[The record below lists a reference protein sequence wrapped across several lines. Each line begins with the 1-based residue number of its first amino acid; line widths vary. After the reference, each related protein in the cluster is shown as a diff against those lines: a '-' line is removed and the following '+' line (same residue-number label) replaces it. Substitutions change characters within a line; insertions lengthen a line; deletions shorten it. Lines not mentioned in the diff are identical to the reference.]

1 MPEQFYQRN
10 TWQKLKRN
18 KSAVFGMAIILL
30 SFLTAFFAHFLAPDH
45 SPDAN
50 RMILEIG
57 GAKPGTGQQFLLL
70 PKLKR
75 RSSVSIFKKL
85 ISGREDRFQY
95 IPITAYETHKD
106 SLVVQK
112 YIDEGVTE
120 TMSFPFSETRVEEK
134 DFFIQ
139 SQTFHL
145 GTDKYGRDILSRL
158 LVGVRVSLSVGLITV
173 LISLTIGIVLG
184 SLAGYFRG
192 GVDNSIMWLINI
204 VWSIPTLL
212 LVFAITLLLGKGYW
226 QVFIA
231 IGLTMWVNVARIIR
245 GQVLIVRE
253 MEYVEAARA
262 LGFSDMRIIF
272 RHILPN
278 VMGPVLVVAASNFAS
293 AIVIEAGLSFLGV
306 GVQPPQPSWGLMI
319 KENYN
324 FIITHNPML
333 ALAPGFAIMLLVLAF
348 NMLGSGLRDALQVKE

>member
-212 LVFAITLLLGKGYW
+212 LVFAITLVAGKRLLAGIYCY
-226 QVFIA
+226 
-231 IGLTMWVNVARIIR
+231 RIN
-245 GQVLIVRE
+245 
-253 MEYVEAARA
+253 
-262 LGFSDMRIIF
+262 
-272 RHILPN
+272 H
-278 VMGPVLVVAASNFAS
+278 
-293 AIVIEAGLSFLGV
+293 V
-306 GVQPPQPSWGLMI
+306 GECGEDYSW
-319 KENYN
+319 
-324 FIITHNPML
+324 
-333 ALAPGFAIMLLVLAF
+333 PGID
-348 NMLGSGLRDALQVKE
+348 ST